1 MSASTP
7 PTPPDFDGE
16 FLEAVEKWRE
26 QHKVT
31 EDDAIFAL
39 LDLFRIHQ
47 KHWDEI
53 RRRQMP
59 SLDELRGDMAVLTEI
74 AKILKE
80 KATKEVRAVPLPTAL
95 FAAIA
100 TALAGFLI
108 GKFL

>member
-1 MSASTP
+1 MSA
-7 PTPPDFDGE
+7 PTQPVPPDFDAE
-16 FLEAVEKWRE
+16 FLEAVENWQKE
-26 QHKVT
+26 HKVT
-31 EDDAIFAL
+31 EDDAIFVL

-59 SLDELRGDMAVLTEI
+59 TLDELRADMAVLTEV
-74 AKILKE
+74 ATILKE
-80 KATKEVRAVPLPTAL
+80 KARKEARAVDLPAAG

-100 TALAGFLI
+100 AALAGFLI